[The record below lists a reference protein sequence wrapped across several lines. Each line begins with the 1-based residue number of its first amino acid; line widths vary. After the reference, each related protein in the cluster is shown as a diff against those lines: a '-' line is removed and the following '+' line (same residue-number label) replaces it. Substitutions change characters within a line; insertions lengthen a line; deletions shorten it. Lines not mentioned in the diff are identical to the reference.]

1 MRIAYHGAAEAKA
14 RVGQSLAS
22 IVLPRLP
29 PWPSIA
35 PDIDSE
41 LSEAENRESDTDS
54 TTTSTC
60 TSGDREVK
68 SLMSVLRCPPLS
80 VISRKRKLRAN
91 HPPTGKKR
99 TCSRPCRGP
108 SDPKSI
114 TPVQRVKEHP
124 GESLSD
130 ELFVTCVVSWCFT
143 VIISVYVRLL

>member
-1 MRIAYHGAAEAKA
+1 MAGLQRRKA

-22 IVLPRLP
+22 TVLPRLP
-29 PWPSIA
+29 PCMADSSSVA

-60 TSGDREVK
+60 TSGDRGVK

-91 HPPTGKKR
+91 HPPTGKNNR
-99 TCSRPCRGP
+99 
-108 SDPKSI
+108 
-114 TPVQRVKEHP
+114 E
-124 GESLSD
+124 
-130 ELFVTCVVSWCFT
+130 
-143 VIISVYVRLL
+143 